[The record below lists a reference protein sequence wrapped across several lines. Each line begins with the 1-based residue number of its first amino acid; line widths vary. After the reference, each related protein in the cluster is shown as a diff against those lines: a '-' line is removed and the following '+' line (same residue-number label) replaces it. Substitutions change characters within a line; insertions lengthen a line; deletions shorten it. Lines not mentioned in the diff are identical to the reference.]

1 MNFLCQGFPKLSSD
15 GHTGRQTSY
24 ACPLPAT
31 GQDDS
36 HTIRSAIPENPM
48 LHANLMALSSTEPEL
63 WATEVYMAG
72 IGILNVFRSC
82 DLDLDPMTFVYELHP
97 YSLEIHRTCKYER
110 RTSRL
115 SKLSSVL
122 RRDRQVG
129 HFQSRDKDGGHING
143 SAIPEN
149 SMLYTNQMALSFLKR
164 MVEIYI
170 SLFNGSIE
178 KNRTFRPLL
187 LLCPSPWPDDLH
199 IRTWLVVPGGTPD
212 VRIWTSYVR
221 AFATHTSVARQ
232 QITATGRN
240 QDGDTKSRPKVVKMR
255 SRERQMSV
263 AQQRRTNRVEIR
275 HKVDESWPQR
285 SSNKL
290 TCDGGRQTPS
300 RTSLRQPRT
309 AKTREV
315 RIYTGIAFPVSGGAG

>member
-149 SMLYTNQMALSFLKR
+149 SMLYTNQMALSFLKPELR
-164 MVEIYI
+164 AKFTWWKYIYLYSMVASKKIG
-170 SLFNGSIE
+170 LFDLYCSCVLHPDPM
-178 KNRTFRPLL
+178 TFTYELD
-187 LLCPSPWPDDLH
+187 S
-199 IRTWLVVPGGTPD
+199 
-212 VRIWTSYVR
+212 
-221 AFATHTSVARQ
+221 
-232 QITATGRN
+232 
-240 QDGDTKSRPKVVKMR
+240 
-255 SRERQMSV
+255 
-263 AQQRRTNRVEIR
+263 
-275 HKVDESWPQR
+275 
-285 SSNKL
+285 
-290 TCDGGRQTPS
+290 
-300 RTSLRQPRT
+300 
-309 AKTREV
+309 
-315 RIYTGIAFPVSGGAG
+315 